1 MRTLNS
7 RFRPTDTLDVSVED
21 AVQLA
26 LRDGGLSLV
35 RSRHGET
42 VLPVRIDPAVKPGEL
57 FSTFHSTHVFLNRV
71 TGVERDR
78 VVDTPEYKVTPV
90 KVEKV
95 TSGGAAAVSA
105 PAEQVQ

>member
-1 MRTLNS
+1 MTTRTLNT

-26 LRDGGLSLV
+26 LRDGELVLV
-35 RSRHGET
+35 RSRHGEA

-57 FSTFHSTHVFLNRV
+57 FATFHTTHVFLNRV

-78 VVDTPEYKVTPV
+78 VGDTPEYKVTAV

-95 TSGGAAAVSA
+95 IRGRNTAVH
-105 PAEQVQ
+105 